1 MESHSLVG
9 GKVQIYRR
17 DNSRFWQCSASVG
30 SKQRRASTKEESLAL
45 AKQIAEDWYLTLVG
59 KQRVGALDSGPTFK
73 KAADQF
79 LKEYAVITEGE
90 RSGKWTESHAIRLR
104 IHLVPF
110 FGSLPLNKVTPGKVQ
125 EYRVHRMTTFQEIN
139 PLSKSTHKPRTK
151 PPARST
157 LHDEIVTLRM
167 VLKTAIRH
175 GWLQH
180 LPDLSPP
187 YKTQGKVVHRP
198 WFSPEEYKQLYE
210 AARAYAKE
218 PFNGRFKWNAEQ
230 VYDFIL
236 FMANTGLRP
245 DEAFNLQHR
254 DITIAEYDAGNP
266 ILEIEVRGKRGVGH
280 CKSMPGA
287 VRVYQR
293 LLARAKPVQGETR
306 RQRQQRRKEGGE
318 PPPPLAV
325 EYPKPTDLIFP
336 GNHIK
341 LFNNLLDRAG
351 LKLDRDGKPRT
362 AYSLR
367 HTYICMRLM
376 EGADI
381 YQIAKNC
388 RTSVEMI
395 EKHYAIHLKNT
406 LDATAINILKPKA
419 KIKKKELATVSRAD
433 SHDDLFS
440 G

>member
-1 MESHSLVG
+1 MATIDLLG
-9 GKVQIYRR
+9 GKVQLYQRGT
-17 DNSRFWQCSASVG
+17 SRFWQARSSVG
-30 SKQRRASTKEESLAL
+30 GMQRQLSTKKESLEQAR
-45 AKQIAEDWYLTLVG
+45 KVAEDWYLTLHAKDRIGV
-59 KQRVGALDSGPTFK
+59 LNSGPTFK

-79 LKEYAVITEGE
+79 LKEYGVITEGE
-90 RSGKWTESHAIRLR
+90 RSEKWTQGHAIRLR
-104 IHLVPF
+104 LHLVPF
-110 FGSLPLNKVTPGKVQ
+110 FGELPLNKVTPGKVQ
-125 EYRVHRMTTFQEIN
+125 EYRVHRMTTYQEPN
-139 PLSKSTHKPRTK
+139 LLSERANKPKSK

-157 LHDEIVTLRM
+157 LHDEIVTFRM

-175 GWLQH
+175 GWLDH

-187 YKTQGKVVHRP
+187 YRTQGKIVHRP
-198 WFSPEEYKQLYE
+198 WFSPDVYKQLYE
-210 AARAYAKE
+210 AARAYAKSPVSE
-218 PFNGRFKWNAEQ
+218 RFRWNAEQ
-230 VYDFIL
+230 VYDFVL

-254 DITIAEYDAGNP
+254 DVTIVSDDATGEK
-266 ILEIEVRGKRGVGH
+266 ILEIEVRGKRGVGF
-280 CKSMPGA
+280 CKSMPSA
-287 VRVYQR
+287 VRVYER
-293 LLARAKPVQGETR
+293 LLARGKPVKEETR
-306 RQRQQRRKEGGE
+306 LERQKRRKVGGDA
-318 PPPPLAV
+318 PPPPV
-325 EYPKPTDLIFP
+325 QEFPKPTDLVFP

-341 LFNNLLDRAG
+341 LFNNLLDRTK

-406 LDATAINILKPKA
+406 LDASAINVLKPKPEFR
-419 KIKKKELATVSRAD
+419 KKKAETRPAGKDA
-433 SHDDLFS
+433 
-440 G
+440 